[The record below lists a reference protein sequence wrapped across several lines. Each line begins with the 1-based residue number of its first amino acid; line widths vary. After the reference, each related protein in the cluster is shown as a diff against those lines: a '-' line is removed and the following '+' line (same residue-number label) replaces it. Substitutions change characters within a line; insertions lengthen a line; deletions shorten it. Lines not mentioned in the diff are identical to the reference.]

1 MFSLSHVIKGILI
14 GAACVLPGI
23 SGAALALSMGIY
35 ETILGAV
42 SHLLQSPKKSLQTLA
57 PFLLGCLLALT
68 GFTYAA
74 EYLLSNYPYPFA
86 MTVGG
91 FLFGGIP
98 FLWHS
103 FKASPH
109 QPRQRKAGAALFL
122 FFFFLTLFFSAVQ
135 PPMHVG
141 KPLSLRVGTL
151 LITFCLGL
159 LYSITM
165 IVPGVS
171 GSLLLMMFGYYY
183 SLIETAKQFFEGIRT
198 WQLSQFLPT
207 GLMLLPFFAGLF
219 LGGYC
224 LSSCV
229 TWLFEAHRFFTFASV
244 LGIIAS
250 SLFTIFHHM
259 GIFTLL
265 PTLGTM
271 QLLCGILL
279 FFGGSILSFQL
290 GEKPE

>member
-1 MFSLSHVIKGILI
+1 MLSLSHVIKGILI

-42 SHLLQSPKKSLQTLA
+42 SHIFQTPKNSLKTLA
-57 PFLLGCLLALT
+57 PFLVGCLIALT

-74 EYLLSNYPYPFA
+74 EYLLSTYPYPFA

-91 FLFGGIP
+91 FLFGGVP
-98 FLWHS
+98 FLWQAL
-103 FKASPH
+103 KASPH
-109 QPRQRKAGAALFL
+109 QAKQRKSGAALFL
-122 FFFFLTLFFSAVQ
+122 FFFFLTLFFSAIQ

-141 KPLSLRVGTL
+141 KALPLRAGTL

-183 SLIETAKQFFEGIRT
+183 SLIETAKRLFDGIRT
-198 WQLSQFLPT
+198 LQTAQILPAA
-207 GLMLLPFFAGLF
+207 LILLPFFVGLF
-219 LGGYC
+219 LGGYW
-224 LSSCV
+224 LSSCI
-229 TWLFEAHRFFTFASV
+229 TWLFETHRFFTYSAV

-265 PTLGTM
+265 PTLGAM
-271 QLLCGILL
+271 QLLCGVLL
-279 FFGGSILSFQL
+279 FLGGSILSFQL
-290 GEKPE
+290 GEKAE